1 MIKHLSGVIAHA
13 SRMSPNIQVKE
24 IVTAYLAAE
33 VVLIGSAIEL
43 ILGQKAFG
51 AFDSEGSPD
60 RNERLDEIDET
71 ED

>member
-1 MIKHLSGVIAHA
+1 MGL
-13 SRMSPNIQVKE
+13 NIQVNE
-24 IVTAYLAAE
+24 IVQTAYLAAGM
-33 VVLIGSAIEL
+33 VLIGSPSEL

>member
-1 MIKHLSGVIAHA
+1 
-13 SRMSPNIQVKE
+13 VKE
-24 IVTAYLAAE
+24 VVQTTSRAAR
-33 VVLIGSAIEL
+33 VVLIGSASEL

-60 RNERLDEIDET
+60 RNERGDELDET